1 MDIYSVA
8 IRNTK
13 DDTSVFAVGDTAK
26 AYARE
31 QGAASGVYIDE
42 SLVTFQWQCADE
54 KGGTYADIEKAT
66 SSELAI
72 DASLQGK
79 YLRCVVKANVG
90 SSSYNAT
97 VNLPVAAAGSI
108 NVTSV
113 KLGAS
118 GKVNVGTTLTA
129 TATAAQG
136 DVTDSEKVTW
146 AWYCGST
153 SASADTKIE
162 EAQGNTLTLT
172 QELVDKYGLLGKYIE
187 ARADGGFG
195 EEDSAAV
202 GPVVVP
208 GMVEL
213 SSVSASGT
221 AKVGSTLTASAQKK
235 TGSYSSA
242 AVADTDVV
250 YCQWMYADTRSTDPS
265 AYTEIP
271 GATGKTYTVQ
281 ENTSDGTSLLGKYL
295 CVRAT
300 SENTEYS
307 VSAGYYGG
315 YGAVYPLGPVTL
327 EGQYTLSS
335 VKLESSGQGMQ
346 VGNTIT
352 PVAQI
357 AKTSYSEQDVP
368 ADAKVTYTW
377 YAADVQ
383 AGPFAELA
391 DGVADDGTLHPDRK
405 LEGQV
410 PEGGGVLARQHR
422 DEFHLRGAGHRRVR
436 PAARYHFARAEQR
449 PDRRVH
455 RRHRRG
461 DGPGEAPRWQHH
473 QRRRA
478 ACRRR
483 AVPVVCR
490 RRPRRGLRAIEGAAS
505 AVLEVPASAA
515 GKYLKVVATSVS
527 SVELVSAN
535 PVIDGTSLAGIA
547 AKLDAQT
554 GVPNRRSARTAT

>member
-1 MDIYSVA
+1 MPYGTRRTTRRFSPWA
-8 IRNTK
+8 TRPRP
-13 DDTSVFAVGDTAK
+13 
-26 AYARE
+26 YARE

-213 SSVSASGT
+213 SSVSLRARRKWVARSRQ
-221 AKVGSTLTASAQKK
+221 ARRRKRAPN
-235 TGSYSSA
+235 SSA

-281 ENTSDGTSLLGKYL
+281 EEYL
-295 CVRAT
+295 RRH
-300 SENTEYS
+300 
-307 VSAGYYGG
+307 
-315 YGAVYPLGPVTL
+315 
-327 EGQYTLSS
+327 
-335 VKLESSGQGMQ
+335 
-346 VGNTIT
+346 
-352 PVAQI
+352 VA
-357 AKTSYSEQDVP
+357 S
-368 ADAKVTYTW
+368 
-377 YAADVQ
+377 
-383 AGPFAELA
+383 
-391 DGVADDGTLHPDRK
+391 
-405 LEGQV
+405 GQV
-410 PEGGGVLARQHR
+410 PLPCAPPART
-422 DEFHLRGAGHRRVR
+422 
-436 PAARYHFARAEQR
+436 PNT
-449 PDRRVH
+449 
-455 RRHRRG
+455 
-461 DGPGEAPRWQHH
+461 
-473 QRRRA
+473 
-478 ACRRR
+478 ACRLATM
-483 AVPVVCR
+483 AVT
-490 RRPRRGLRAIEGAAS
+490 
-505 AVLEVPASAA
+505 VPF
-515 GKYLKVVATSVS
+515 
-527 SVELVSAN
+527 
-535 PVIDGTSLAGIA
+535 IRW
-547 AKLDAQT
+547 
-554 GVPNRRSARTAT
+554 VPSRWKGSTRCPA